1 MNVILVNNEE
11 RDWNISENKKRRER
25 KSNSFCSEHIYTYIY
40 IFPQEKALQNNS
52 KTMDEM
58 RYNEIYE

>member
-1 MNVILVNNEE
+1 MNVILVNNEK

-25 KSNSFCSEHIYTYIY
+25 KSNSFWSEHIYIY
-40 IFPQEKALQNNS
+40 IFSLRKKALQNNS
-52 KTMDEM
+52 KTMCEM